1 MILKILGRDEGIL
14 ANNDYLGFAFGTDNT
29 AYNTE
34 FVGNLADNSNF
45 KNFLPNPDA
54 LLAVQ
59 DIESIYLDEFAA
71 LFEIPLLK
79 EPNQRFDI
87 YLDGESFILELRTNT
102 DENTFLS
109 IWNNKELITTGTP
122 VSNTAVNLAYFSDFQ
137 KGAFFFLYNK
147 NALIDKFNFL
157 QFGDNLRLYYGS
169 FQKSV

>member
-14 ANNDYLGFAFGTDNT
+14 TNNDYLGFAFGTGNT
-29 AYNTE
+29 AYNAE

-45 KNFLPNPDA
+45 KMFLPNPDA

-109 IWNNKELITTGTP
+109 IWNNKGLIATGTP

-147 NALIDKFNFL
+147 NALIDKFNFS

-169 FQKSV
+169 F

>member
-14 ANNDYLGFAFGTDNT
+14 ANTDYLGFAFGTDNT
-29 AYNTE
+29 AYNAE

-87 YLDGESFILELRTNT
+87 YIDGESFILELRTNT

-109 IWNNKELITTGTP
+109 IWNNKGLIATGTP

-147 NALIDKFNFL
+147 NALIDKFNLL

-169 FQKSV
+169 F

>member
-29 AYNTE
+29 AYNAE
-34 FVGNLADNSNF
+34 FVRNLAANSNF

-109 IWNNKELITTGTP
+109 IWNNKGLIATGTP

-147 NALIDKFNFL
+147 NVLIDKFNFL

-169 FQKSV
+169 F

>member
-34 FVGNLADNSNF
+34 FVGNLAHNSNF

-109 IWNNKELITTGTP
+109 IWNNKGLIATGMP

-169 FQKSV
+169 F

>member
-29 AYNTE
+29 AYNAE

-102 DENTFLS
+102 NENTFLS
-109 IWNNKELITTGTP
+109 IWNNKGLIATGTP

-169 FQKSV
+169 F

>member
-29 AYNTE
+29 AYNAE

-45 KNFLPNPDA
+45 KNFLPKPDA
-54 LLAVQ
+54 LLEVQ
-59 DIESIYLDEFAA
+59 DIESIYLDEFTA

-109 IWNNKELITTGTP
+109 IWNNKGLIATGTP

-147 NALIDKFNFL
+147 NVLIDKFNFL

>member
-1 MILKILGRDEGIL
+1 MILKILGRDERNL
-14 ANNDYLGFAFGTDNT
+14 ANNDYLGFAFGTDNI
-29 AYNTE
+29 AYNAE

-59 DIESIYLDEFAA
+59 DVESIYLDEFAA

-109 IWNNKELITTGTP
+109 IWNNKGLIATGTP

-147 NALIDKFNFL
+147 NTLIDKFNFL
-157 QFGDNLRLYYGS
+157 QFGDNLRLYYGR
-169 FQKSV
+169 F

>member
-102 DENTFLS
+102 DENTFLT
-109 IWNNKELITTGTP
+109 IWTNKGLIATGTP
-122 VSNTAVNLAYFSDFQ
+122 VSNTVVNLAYFSDFQ

-157 QFGDNLRLYYGS
+157 QFGDNLRLYYGR
-169 FQKSV
+169 F

>member
-29 AYNTE
+29 AYNAE

-109 IWNNKELITTGTP
+109 IWNNKGLIATGTP
-122 VSNTAVNLAYFSDFQ
+122 VSNTAVNLAYFSDFE

>member
-1 MILKILGRDEGIL
+1 MILKILGRDERNL

-29 AYNTE
+29 AYNAE

-59 DIESIYLDEFAA
+59 DVESIYLDEFAA

-109 IWNNKELITTGTP
+109 IWNNKGLIATGTP

-147 NALIDKFNFL
+147 NTLIDKFNFL
-157 QFGDNLRLYYGS
+157 QFGDNLRLYYGR
-169 FQKSV
+169 F

>member
-29 AYNTE
+29 AYNAE

-109 IWNNKELITTGTP
+109 IWNNKGLIATGTP

-147 NALIDKFNFL
+147 NALINKFNFL

>member
-29 AYNTE
+29 AYNAE

-54 LLAVQ
+54 LFAVQ

-109 IWNNKELITTGTP
+109 IWNNKGLIATGTP

>member
-109 IWNNKELITTGTP
+109 IWNNKGLITTGTP
-122 VSNTAVNLAYFSDFQ
+122 VSNTAVNLAYFSDFE

>member
-109 IWNNKELITTGTP
+109 IWNNKGLIATGMP

-147 NALIDKFNFL
+147 NA
-157 QFGDNLRLYYGS
+157 
-169 FQKSV
+169 

>member
-29 AYNTE
+29 AYNAE

-59 DIESIYLDEFAA
+59 DIESIYLD
-71 LFEIPLLK
+71 
-79 EPNQRFDI
+79 
-87 YLDGESFILELRTNT
+87 GESFILELRTNT

-109 IWNNKELITTGTP
+109 IWNNKGLIATGTP

-147 NALIDKFNFL
+147 NALIDKFNFS
-157 QFGDNLRLYYGS
+157 QFDDNLRLYYGS
-169 FQKSV
+169 F

>member
-14 ANNDYLGFAFGTDNT
+14 AKDDYLGFAFGTDDT
-29 AYNTE
+29 AYNAE

-109 IWNNKELITTGTP
+109 IWNNKGLIATGTP
-122 VSNTAVNLAYFSDFQ
+122 VSNTAVNLAYFSDFE

-169 FQKSV
+169 FQKSI

>member
-29 AYNTE
+29 AYNVE

-87 YLDGESFILELRTNT
+87 YIDGESFILELRTNT
-102 DENTFLS
+102 DDKTFLS
-109 IWNNKELITTGTP
+109 IWNNQGLIATGTP
-122 VSNTAVNLAYFSDFQ
+122 VSNTAVNLAYFSNFQ

-147 NALIDKFNFL
+147 NALIDKFNFS
-157 QFGDNLRLYYGS
+157 QFSDNLRLYYGR
-169 FQKSV
+169 F

>member
-102 DENTFLS
+102 NENTFLS
-109 IWNNKELITTGTP
+109 IWNNKGLIATGTP

-169 FQKSV
+169 F

>member
-29 AYNTE
+29 AYNAE

-54 LLAVQ
+54 LLAVH
-59 DIESIYLDEFAA
+59 DVESIYLDEFAA

-109 IWNNKELITTGTP
+109 IWNNKGLIATGTP

-169 FQKSV
+169 F

>member
-29 AYNTE
+29 AYNAE

-71 LFEIPLLK
+71 LFEIPLLA
-79 EPNQRFDI
+79 ESNQRFDI
-87 YLDGESFILELRTNT
+87 YLDCESFILDLRTNT

-109 IWNNKELITTGTP
+109 IWNNKGLIATGTP

-169 FQKSV
+169 F

>member
-29 AYNTE
+29 AYNAE

-59 DIESIYLDEFAA
+59 DIESIYLD
-71 LFEIPLLK
+71 
-79 EPNQRFDI
+79 
-87 YLDGESFILELRTNT
+87 GESFILELRTNT

-109 IWNNKELITTGTP
+109 IWNNKGLIATGTP

-157 QFGDNLRLYYGS
+157 QFGDNLRLYYGR
-169 FQKSV
+169 F

>member
-14 ANNDYLGFAFGTDNT
+14 ANSDYLGFAFGTDNT

-109 IWNNKELITTGTP
+109 IWNNKELIATGTP

-147 NALIDKFNFL
+147 NALIDKFNFS

-169 FQKSV
+169 F

>member
-1 MILKILGRDEGIL
+1 M
-14 ANNDYLGFAFGTDNT
+14 
-29 AYNTE
+29 
-34 FVGNLADNSNF
+34 
-45 KNFLPNPDA
+45 
-54 LLAVQ
+54 AVQ

-109 IWNNKELITTGTP
+109 IWNNKGLIATGMP

-169 FQKSV
+169 F

>member
-71 LFEIPLLK
+71 LFEIPD
-79 EPNQRFDI
+79 R
-87 YLDGESFILELRTNT
+87 
-102 DENTFLS
+102 
-109 IWNNKELITTGTP
+109 
-122 VSNTAVNLAYFSDFQ
+122 
-137 KGAFFFLYNK
+137 
-147 NALIDKFNFL
+147 
-157 QFGDNLRLYYGS
+157 
-169 FQKSV
+169 KSVV

>member
-14 ANNDYLGFAFGTDNT
+14 TNDDYLGFAFGTDNT
-29 AYNTE
+29 AYNVE

-87 YLDGESFILELRTNT
+87 YIDGESFILELRTNT
-102 DENTFLS
+102 DDKTFLS
-109 IWNNKELITTGTP
+109 I
-122 VSNTAVNLAYFSDFQ
+122 
-137 KGAFFFLYNK
+137 
-147 NALIDKFNFL
+147 
-157 QFGDNLRLYYGS
+157 
-169 FQKSV
+169 

>member
-29 AYNTE
+29 AYNAE

-87 YLDGESFILELRTNT
+87 YLDGESFILELRTNA

-109 IWNNKELITTGTP
+109 IWNNKGLIATGTP

-169 FQKSV
+169 F

>member
-29 AYNTE
+29 AYNAE

-54 LLAVQ
+54 LLAIQ
-59 DIESIYLDEFAA
+59 DIESIYLYEFSA

-109 IWNNKELITTGTP
+109 IWNNKGLIATGTP

-169 FQKSV
+169 F

>member
-14 ANNDYLGFAFGTDNT
+14 ANSDYLGFAFGTDNT

-109 IWNNKELITTGTP
+109 IWNNKGLIATGTP
-122 VSNTAVNLAYFSDFQ
+122 VSNTAVNLAYFSDFE

-169 FQKSV
+169 FQKSI

>member
-29 AYNTE
+29 AYNAE

-87 YLDGESFILELRTNT
+87 YLDGESFILELRTHT
-102 DENTFLS
+102 DDKTFLS
-109 IWNNKELITTGTP
+109 IWTNQGLIATGTP

-137 KGAFFFLYNK
+137 QGAFFFLYNK
-147 NALIDKFNFL
+147 NALIDKFNFS

-169 FQKSV
+169 F

>member
-14 ANNDYLGFAFGTDNT
+14 ANSDYLGFAFGTDNT
-29 AYNTE
+29 AYNAE

-109 IWNNKELITTGTP
+109 IWNNKRLIATGTP
-122 VSNTAVNLAYFSDFQ
+122 ASNTAVNLAYFSDFQ

-147 NALIDKFNFL
+147 NALIDKFNFS

-169 FQKSV
+169 F

>member
-29 AYNTE
+29 AYNAE

-87 YLDGESFILELRTNT
+87 YLDGESFMLELRTNT

-109 IWNNKELITTGTP
+109 IWNNKGLIATGTP

-169 FQKSV
+169 F